1 MEDKGKNLKLDLYNI
16 SPKTGLG
23 TIGIYYS
30 KKGKVKRF
38 PSSVKC
44 STNHWDRKKNEVK
57 KGGISES
64 DKAIVDTL
72 YNKVSQII
80 TDHQFRFNELPSV
93 DFITDHLDKPEDTSI
108 NVHDLYEEFINDYAK
123 DLSNSKKNEYSLTG
137 KYILTVDKMNKYN
150 LNLYNFNYSF
160 LQKFKEYMKKE
171 RGNKNRSINIRITN
185 LITFANWINRKEIK
199 NTIKTELWQK
209 LDDNSVLDVTCL
221 ERKELDAILNYEV
234 EKGINKNLERKE
246 ITTRDLIITLS
257 HTGMRCGDL
266 KQISRKNIVDNC
278 LEYYP
283 KKTRKKG
290 IIAIVPITKPV
301 REILEKYNYKLPQYS
316 DRVLNEYIRE
326 FCGKIKLLQKEIAHT
341 TLVGDDPVTEMKQK
355 YTVLD
360 SHAIGRKTF
369 INLCIEKR
377 VQLTSIAGMT
387 GHTKIDTIMK
397 FYADKHANKQTAL
410 SEVFKM

>member
-16 SPKTGLG
+16 SPTTGLG

-38 PSSVKC
+38 STSVKVHPD
-44 STNHWDRKKNEVK
+44 SWNGKKREVI

-64 DKAIVDTL
+64 DRAIIGTL
-72 YNKVSQII
+72 YNKISKII
-80 TDHQFRFNELPSV
+80 TDHQFKFNELPSI
-93 DFITDHLDKPEDTSI
+93 DFIIQNLEKPEDTSI
-108 NVHDLYEEFINDYAK
+108 NVHDLYQEFIQDYAK
-123 DLSNSKKNEYSLTG
+123 DLSDSKKKEYALTG
-137 KYILTVDKMNKYN
+137 KYLHIVDKINKYN

-160 LQKFKEYMKKE
+160 LQKFKDYLKKV
-171 RGNKNRSINIRITN
+171 RGNKNESINIRITN
-185 LITFANWINRKEIK
+185 LITFSNWINRKEIK
-199 NTIKTELWQK
+199 NTIKTEFWEK
-209 LDDNSVLDVTCL
+209 MDKNSIIDVTCL
-221 ERKELDAILNYEV
+221 ERKELEAILNYEV

-246 ITTRDLIITLS
+246 LTTRDLIITLS

-278 LEYYP
+278 LKYYP
-283 KKTRKKG
+283 NKTKKKG
-290 IIAIVPITKPV
+290 IFAIVPITKPV
-301 REILEKYNYKLPQYS
+301 REILEKYDYTLPNYS

-326 FCGKIKLLQKEIAHT
+326 FCGKIEILKQEISHT
-341 TLVGDDPVTEMKQK
+341 TLVGDNPVTEMKPK
-355 YTVLD
+355 FTVLD

-369 INLCIEKR
+369 INLCIERR
-377 VQLTSIAGMT
+377 VQLTTIAGMT

-410 SEVFKM
+410 SDVFEM